1 MEAATTKEESELV
14 KTFQELVNL
23 QHELEE
29 DVRFTKA
36 ASNSLAVKDG
46 AGEDGLWQTIRL
58 WQSFIEQRLMARQ
71 NELQQEFQ
79 EKLKDFLKKE
89 KGLKNDELPR
99 YVLKLVLPSNGAFV
113 L

>member
-1 MEAATTKEESELV
+1 MEAATNKEENDV
-14 KTFQELVNL
+14 QTAFQELVNL

-36 ASNSLAVKDG
+36 SSQALAVKDG

-58 WQSFIEQRLMARQ
+58 WQNFIEQRLIARQ

-89 KGLKNDELPR
+89 KGLKQDELPR
-99 YVLKLVLPSNGAFV
+99 YAYLVHDFLY
-113 L
+113 